1 MDFYF
6 TEKNDNFIDLVK
18 DNNNLDPTE
27 FGKKNFFLCKYQG
40 TFFKSISIIES
51 KS

>member
-6 TEKNDNFIDLVK
+6 TEKNDNFIDVVK

-27 FGKKNFFLCKYQG
+27 FGKKKLLFMQIPGYIFQIH
-40 TFFKSISIIES
+40 FDH
-51 KS
+51 